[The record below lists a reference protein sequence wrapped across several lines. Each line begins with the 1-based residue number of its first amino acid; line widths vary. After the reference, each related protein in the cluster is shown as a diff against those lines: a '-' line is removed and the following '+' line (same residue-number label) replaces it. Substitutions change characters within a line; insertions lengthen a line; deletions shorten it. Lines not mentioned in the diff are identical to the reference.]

1 MTLEEIHNKIRQGMY
16 RFSDHSVK
24 RMIHRNVIRQEVES
38 AILSGEIMEEYPDD
52 KYSPSCVF
60 GKTENGRDLH
70 VQLSFPPFVVII
82 TVYEPDPKEWVNC
95 KTRR

>member
-38 AILSGEIMEEYPDD
+38 AILTGEIIEE
-52 KYSPSCVF
+52 
-60 GKTENGRDLH
+60 
-70 VQLSFPPFVVII
+70 
-82 TVYEPDPKEWVNC
+82 
-95 KTRR
+95 